1 MWEKFIQVIPAD
13 GVDTGLQMM
22 RDEVTTA
29 RLLESRTTARTSSK
43 MNAKKWNLPTAIILP
58 LTLYILATLGLA
70 VFLSYR
76 NQLRITRAL
85 TLELG
90 QQVGQRVVD
99 KLKSFTEIPKR
110 VNRMNDS
117 LLKLGLLDMNSKAA
131 TGQLFY
137 EQMRINPEIGHIGIG
152 DQEGR
157 SIGIERNDDKQ
168 LFMTEVS
175 HGSQGHIHTTFALDD
190 QGRQGK
196 QLGVHQDE
204 EDGSDEEMANKI
216 IRSGRPEW
224 SEIYQWHDQ
233 PEIMSLSAQLPS
245 KGKTNQAINV
255 LSSDIILTQM
265 SDYLRSLELPKGAKV
280 FITDSDGIVAIS
292 TSEKPTLNENNK
304 AVRKP
309 ASKSDDPVVTAL
321 YQHFQKGDTGKAS
334 ADEFSLVNEMEVNS
348 KKYIAFREKLTDDM
362 GLSWKVY
369 VAMPEEYYLGLINDS
384 TRNTLVASLAI
395 MALSSLAGIAAARIL
410 TRSIQKV
417 SDAAGIMSRG
427 NLDQQLPS
435 HPIREIDGLA
445 SSFNSMANDLKL
457 LYGRLQSQITNL
469 ETKELAL
476 TEAKTNAEMANRAKS
491 TFLANMSHELRT
503 PLNAIIGYSEM
514 VEEELQDSGEEDLA
528 QDVDKIKTAG
538 KHLLSI
544 LNDVLDLSKIE
555 SGKMELYIETFSVRS
570 MLSDLCVTV
579 NPVIAKN
586 DNSLVVNV
594 GENVDTM
601 SSDVTKLRQS
611 LINLLGNAAKFS
623 QNKDI
628 HLDVSSETNS
638 MAEPEIVFRVKDQG
652 IGMTREQLDK
662 LFQAFVQADASTTR
676 KYGGTGLGLAITQKF
691 CHMMGGSIEVESEPG
706 VGSTFTIR
714 LPKQQKKSELIAGAK
729 VDAGASASSDSGIES
744 DAITA
749 NPNHTKLLLIDDDP
763 IMQDLIRRYFGSR
776 GFNVLVASGGKEGLE
791 KAKSTQPEVI
801 LLDVMMPEMD
811 GWSVLSSLKSD
822 PDVASIPV
830 VMTTIVENRE
840 LGFALGASD
849 YLIKPL
855 DRQQLNIV
863 LSKYGAT
870 TNEHTALVVEDDPES
885 LEITSR
891 TLERDGWRVIR
902 AMNGRE
908 ALDRLNETIPSVII
922 LDLMMPVMDGFQF
935 VEAVRAN
942 PLWQSLLI
950 VILTAKDLTD
960 ADRAQ
965 LNGHVSK
972 IYKKPENDSQDML
985 EELHRLVQEATD
997 HSA

>member
-1 MWEKFIQVIPAD
+1 
-13 GVDTGLQMM
+13 
-22 RDEVTTA
+22 
-29 RLLESRTTARTSSK
+29 
-43 MNAKKWNLPTAIILP
+43 MNSKKWNLPAAIILP
-58 LTLYILATLGLA
+58 LTLYILTTLGLA
-70 VFLSYR
+70 IFLSYR

-99 KLKSFTEIPKR
+99 RLKTFTEIPKR

-117 LLKLGLLDMNSKAA
+117 LVKLGLLDMDLKEA
-131 TGQLFY
+131 TGQLFH
-137 EQMRINPEIGHIGIG
+137 EQMRINPEIGQIAFG
-152 DQEGR
+152 DQEGD
-157 SIGIERNDDKQ
+157 SVGIERNENNQ
-168 LFMTEVS
+168 LFMTQVS
-175 HGSQGHIHTTFALDD
+175 HGRQGHIHKTFALDD

-204 EDGSDEEMANKI
+204 GDESDEETTDKVI
-216 IRSGRPEW
+216 KGGKSLW

-245 KGKTNQAINV
+245 KGNKNQVIGI

-265 SDYLRSLELPKGAKV
+265 SDYLRSLDLPKGSKV

-292 TSEKPTLNENNK
+292 TTEKPTLIENK
-304 AVRKP
+304 ASRKP
-309 ASKSDDPVVTAL
+309 ASNSEDAVVKAL
-321 YQHFQKGDTGKAS
+321 YQHFQKEGAIRANK
-334 ADEFSLVNEMEVNS
+334 DEFSLVNELEINN
-348 KKYIAFREKLTDDM
+348 KQYIAFRDSLTDGM
-362 GLSWKVY
+362 GLNWKVY
-369 VAMPEEYYLGLINDS
+369 VAMPEDYYLGLINES
-384 TRNTLVASLAI
+384 TRNTLAASLGI
-395 MALSSLAGIAAARIL
+395 MALSSLLGIAAARIL
-410 TRSIQKV
+410 TRSIQRV
-417 SDAAGIMSRG
+417 SDAAGEMSRG
-427 NLDQQLPS
+427 NLEQQLPE

-457 LYGRLQSQITNL
+457 LYGRLQAQIIDL
-469 ETKELAL
+469 ETKEISL
-476 TEAKTNAEMANRAKS
+476 TEAKTNAEVANRAKS

-555 SGKMELYIETFSVRS
+555 SGKMDLYIETFSIGS
-570 MLSDLCVTV
+570 MLNDLCVTI
-579 NPVIAKN
+579 NPVITKN

-594 GENVDTM
+594 GDNIDSM

-623 QNKDI
+623 QNKEI
-628 HLDVSSETNS
+628 QLNVSADSNIKGEH
-638 MAEPEIVFRVKDQG
+638 EIVFQVKDQG
-652 IGMTREQLDK
+652 IGMTKEQLDK

-691 CHMMGGSIEVESEPG
+691 CHMMGGSIQVKSEPG
-706 VGSTFTIR
+706 VGSAFTIR
-714 LPKQQKKSELIAGAK
+714 LPKHHKKTEGLSDPNPGA
-729 VDAGASASSDSGIES
+729 DGSSDSGMES
-744 DAITA
+744 EAITP

-763 IMQDLIRRYFGSR
+763 IMQDLIRRYFGTR
-776 GFNVLVASGGKEGLE
+776 GFNVMIASGGKEGLE

-811 GWSVLSSLKSD
+811 GWSVLNSLKTD
-822 PDVASIPV
+822 PDLASIPV
-830 VMTTIVENRE
+830 VMTTMVENRK

-849 YLIKPL
+849 YLVKPL

-863 LSKYGAT
+863 LAKYGNNKNN
-870 TNEHTALVVEDDPES
+870 NEPTALVVEDDPES

-891 TLERDGWRVIR
+891 TLERDGWRVIQ
-902 AMNGRE
+902 ATNGRE

-922 LDLMMPVMDGFQF
+922 LDLMMPVMDGFEF

-965 LNGHVSK
+965 LNGHVSR
-972 IYKKPENDSQDML
+972 IYKKPEGESQDML
-985 EELHRLVQEATD
+985 EELHRLVQAAT
-997 HSA
+997 APPA